1 MRKQLDSNLIAVNE
15 REIEEFER
23 AVYNRRHEQA
33 GAMLVALLPR
43 LNGVFGAQGYLAA
56 PEVESYLYTRLGA
69 ALTAFLADEALSLS
83 QAGFE
88 ALVLRQPVIPMVFEA
103 SAFEGSDHLVRLI
116 GTRDPANADRINY
129 PTPQQQLKLLLA
141 YSLDS
146 DIELDLEAMFRRDPA
161 ALFPAFLGMLGRC
174 IVLTRNAHRR
184 RSQLL
189 RLGGLFEN
197 VAPRIDQ
204 MPALASIWMNCMY
217 GVEPDRHAIRRPL
230 NVLARRLADPTPEHE
245 RAPGMPRRALA
256 DRPVMLVL
264 LEHFRVPHVNYL
276 WFAPILRRLRER
288 FLLVGAGSAQDLDEV
303 SREAFDRAIEVEPPD
318 SRGFRPLLDALS
330 AVKADIVLYPTLG
343 IQWWWVAVCNVRLA
357 PIQAMLMGVP
367 ASSFSTAMDYVV
379 IEEVGAGDP
388 DCYSET
394 LVHVRAG
401 STRFQPRLSEAS
413 RRSRAHRDADGVI
426 CLAVPALVTKLNAP
440 FLEAC
445 QDIARKA
452 RAKLE
457 WHFFAGMSGL
467 HHRIAER
474 GIREWFPE
482 ARVYGYM
489 EYEAYLEALA
499 RCDLHLSPFPFGGS
513 SSNMDSMQLG
523 IPIVTLEGREAHSQ
537 SDAGMLR
544 RAGLPSWLIA
554 HDAEQY
560 VRAALRLIDSPDELA
575 KTRPQFLA
583 ARIGE
588 VFTVADPAAGDDFVN
603 AFCWLYEHHERIQ
616 STGRRCWTVADR
628 GGVSPTPQGAL
639 PGIPAATTATRT
651 RKPSRERRARS
662 KPDRVRRARD

>member
-1 MRKQLDSNLIAVNE
+1 MSKQIESNLIAVNE

-33 GAMLVALLPR
+33 GTALIALLPR
-43 LNGVFGAQGYLAA
+43 LNGVFGAPGYLAA
-56 PEVESYLYTRLGA
+56 AEVERYLYTRLGA
-69 ALTAFLADEALSLS
+69 ALTAFLADEALNLS
-83 QAGFE
+83 QAGFD

-116 GTRDPANADRINY
+116 GTRDPANPDRINF

-146 DIELDLEAMFRRDPA
+146 DIELDLEAMLRRDPG

-217 GVEPDRHAIRRPL
+217 GTEPDRHAIRRPL
-230 NVLARRLADPTPEHE
+230 NTIARRVAAPAPEHE
-245 RAPGMPRRALA
+245 RAPGTPRRALA
-256 DRPVMLVL
+256 ERPVMLAP

-276 WFAPILRRLRER
+276 WFAPVLRKLRER
-288 FLLVGAGSAQDLDEV
+288 FLLVGAGTAQDLDEV
-303 SREAFDRAIEVEPPD
+303 SRNAFDRLIEFDPPD
-318 SRGFRPLLDALS
+318 TRGFRPLLDALS

-367 ASSFSTAMDYVV
+367 ASSFSGAMDYVV
-379 IEEVGAGDP
+379 IDESWAGEP

-401 STRFQPRLSEAS
+401 ATRFQPRGARVPPPPPAARNGGSPV
-413 RRSRAHRDADGVI
+413 RV
-426 CLAVPALVTKLNAP
+426 AVPALVTKLNAP

-445 QDIARKA
+445 REIAKKS

-457 WHFFAGMSGL
+457 WHFFPGMSGL
-467 HHRIAER
+467 HHRIATR
-474 GIREWFPE
+474 GILEWFPE

-489 EYEAYLEALA
+489 EYDAYLEALA
-499 RCDLHLSPFPFGGS
+499 RCDVHLSPFPFGGS

-537 SDAGMLR
+537 TDAGMLR

-560 VRAALRLIDSPDELA
+560 VRAALRLIDSPGELA
-575 KTRPQFLA
+575 KTRRQFLA
-583 ARIGE
+583 VRIDE
-588 VFTVADPAAGDDFVN
+588 IFTEADPAAADDYAN
-603 AFCWLYEHHERIQ
+603 AFCWLYEHHQHIQ

-628 GGVSPTPQGAL
+628 AGVSPTPQEAL